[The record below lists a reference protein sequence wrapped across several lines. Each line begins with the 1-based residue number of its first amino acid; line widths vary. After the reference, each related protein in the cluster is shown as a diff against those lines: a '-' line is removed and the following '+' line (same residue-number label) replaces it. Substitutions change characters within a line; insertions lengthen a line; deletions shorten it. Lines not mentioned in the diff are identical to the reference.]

1 MMMKKYQVMI
11 NYEESVAVQINAEST
26 LEAEIK
32 ALKLAE
38 NHCGSSYPK
47 EKIINLKHTEYFTDP
62 AEEII

>member
-1 MMMKKYQVMI
+1 MMKNYQVMI
-11 NYEESVAVQINAEST
+11 NYEESVAVQINAESA

-38 NHCGSSYPK
+38 NYSGSSYPK
-47 EKIINLKHTEYFTDP
+47 EKIINLEHTEYFTDP